1 MADRRYRVCQTC
13 GEVLPLDTVFAY
25 GDERMLV
32 CRVCTTAEVWS
43 AFADAIDDRDE
54 GATRS

>member
-1 MADRRYRVCQTC
+1 MDDRRYRVCQMC

-32 CRVCTTAEVWS
+32 CRVCTTAELWS
-43 AFADAIDDRDE
+43 AFAEFSEDSDR
-54 GATRS
+54 S